1 MILVT
6 LGTHEMPFDRL
17 LKAIEQAKADLNLE
31 EEIIVQSGNTKY
43 NSDVMKMIPFVSYE
57 EMNKLYDDAR
67 LIISHGGTGSII
79 TGLKKDKRV
88 IAAARLKKYGEHND
102 DHQLEII
109 KIFTESGY
117 ILEWKEESSLSEVI
131 EEASEFEP
139 KHFESKK
146 EQLLTLLQ
154 NFIEAN

>member
-17 LKAIEQAKADLNLE
+17 LQAIEQAKQQLQLD

-43 NSDVMKMIPFVSYE
+43 KSDAMKLIPFVSYE
-57 EMNKLYDDAR
+57 EMSKLYDDAR
-67 LIISHGGTGSII
+67 LIICHGGTGSII

-88 IAAARLKKYGEHND
+88 IAAARLNKYGEHND

-109 KIFTESGY
+109 SIFTEAGY
-117 ILEWKEESSLSEVI
+117 ILEWKEDESLADVI
-131 EEASEFEP
+131 EQASTFEP
-139 KHFESKK
+139 KKFVSKK
-146 EQLLTLLQ
+146 EQLLSVLED
-154 NFIEAN
+154 FIEQV